1 MASSLSDKTAENI
14 FLSLLQQQGL
24 AATTLDLQSL
34 NGIVTTPKN
43 KIFGFGTAPYYVQ
56 IKCRGSSTKTFKT
69 QAHPPKTF
77 ERIRVTAKR
86 LKIPITS
93 VYFVVGFYHN
103 SDVRTIKFFGIPLDE
118 LSPFKWRGQYR
129 FSMKRCSQLQSAIY
143 GMFAL

>member
-1 MASSLSDKTAENI
+1 MDSSLTDKTAENI

-118 LSPFKWRGQYR
+118 LSPFKWRGHYR